1 MTDLQI
7 LTTVRD
13 NGGSM
18 EYTALLN
25 HGLSYPNHDSLADMA
40 RIEKLIEDKHLLGK
54 TEAYSTI
61 ALRKHG
67 RLYLQALQQEETQR
81 TADEKRQ
88 QKFSSQMNA
97 MIAAARSQ
105 AEAAEIQAELARKK
119 AKKADIKGII
129 ALIISTCG
137 LLLELL
143 LNYRE
148 IIDFFKSI

>member
-7 LTTVRD
+7 LSAVRD

-25 HGLSYPNHDSLADMA
+25 LGLSYPNHDSLADKA
-40 RIEKLIEDKHLLGK
+40 RIEKLIKDKCLSGE
-54 TEAYSTI
+54 TEAYSAI
-61 ALRKHG
+61 ALKRPG
-67 RLYLQALQQEETQR
+67 RLYLQALQQEEAQR
-81 TADEKRQ
+81 AADEKRQ

-97 MIAAARSQ
+97 MIAAAHSQ
-105 AEAAEIQAELARKK
+105 AEAAEIQAELAKKK

-129 ALIISTCG
+129 ALIISICG
-137 LLLELL
+137 LLLEIL